1 MLRPLAAVLLSLTVL
16 GTATPGLAA
25 GFDYVARL
33 ADSGLRISAK
43 AQLLDSGTVL
53 GEIDPQRQLSPA
65 SVSKLYIAAAALD
78 RWGPQYRFTTRLVST
93 GTIDA
98 QGVLQGDLV
107 FAGGGDPALTSEDLW
122 RLIQR
127 LRLQGVSAIDGQLV
141 VSQGRFGPVECLTTD
156 RCQTRTRTDN
166 AYSALL
172 SSAAVN
178 YANWC
183 LNVLPGGRRGAAAR
197 ILGCN
202 TVEPTTRIDNN
213 VTTVARG
220 GDTRLAAERITD
232 AQGDV
237 LTIRG
242 QIALQSYPQAVY
254 RASSDPASQTAQTLL
269 AMLARAGITVNE
281 GSAISVTRPPDSA
294 RQLAAVDGTP
304 LQELLLRTLNYS
316 NNFMADTLS
325 LNLADTPRA
334 TLAEGGAAIEAFVTR
349 SVPGHG
355 PLTLLSGSGLT
366 TENRTS
372 AQGVNALLAAMYQ
385 RPALFPTFVAGLQ
398 LPINGPMRFI
408 RRGDPL
414 FQSRVMLKT
423 GTLNQPYSVRSIGGY
438 FRTLEGRWGSFSVL
452 VNGTAQTP
460 YLSWSQVLDPLSK
473 DLAAMIRA
481 Y

>member
-1 MLRPLAAVLLSLTVL
+1 MLRPLAAVLLSLTLL
-16 GTATPGLAA
+16 GTASPGLAA

-33 ADSGLRISAK
+33 ADSGFRISAK
-43 AQLLDSGTVL
+43 AQLLDSGAVL
-53 GEIDPQRQLSPA
+53 GAIDPLRQLSPA

-93 GTIDA
+93 GELNA
-98 QGVLQGDLV
+98 QGVLKGDLV
-107 FAGGGDPALTSEDLW
+107 FEGGGDPALTSEDLW

-127 LRLQGVSAIDGQLV
+127 LRLQGVSAVDGQLV
-141 VSQGRFGPVECLTTD
+141 ISQWRFGPVKCRSTD

-183 LNVLPGGRRGAAAR
+183 LDVLPGGRPGDEAR
-197 ILGCN
+197 ILSCD

-232 AQGDV
+232 ARGD
-237 LTIRG
+237 LLAIRG
-242 QIALQSYPQAVY
+242 QIALHSDPQAVY
-254 RASSDPASQTAQTLL
+254 LASSDPARQTAQTLL
-269 AMLARAGITVNE
+269 AMLERAGITVSG
-281 GSAISVTRPPDSA
+281 GSATSHTRPPDNA
-294 RQLAAVDGTP
+294 RQLAAVDGKP
-304 LQELLLRTLNYS
+304 LQELLTRTLNYS

-325 LNLADTPRA
+325 LALADTPRA
-334 TLAEGGAAIEAFVTR
+334 GLVEGGEAIESFVEG
-349 SVPGHG
+349 VPGHG
-355 PLTLLSGSGLT
+355 PINLLSGSGLT

-372 AQGVNALLAAMYQ
+372 AQGVNALLEAMYQ

-398 LPINGPMRFI
+398 LPENGPMRFI

-452 VNGTAQTP
+452 VNGTSQTP
-460 YLSWSQVLDPLSK
+460 YLPWSQVLDPLSK

>member
-1 MLRPLAAVLLSLTVL
+1 MLRPLAAVLLSLTLL
-16 GTATPGLAA
+16 GAATPGLAA

-33 ADSGLRISAK
+33 ADSGFRISAK
-43 AQLLDSGTVL
+43 AQLLDSGALL

-78 RWGPQYRFTTRLVST
+78 RWGPQHRFTTRLVSS
-93 GTIDA
+93 GAVDA
-98 QGVLQGDLV
+98 QGVLHGDLV
-107 FAGGGDPALTSEDLW
+107 FEGGGDPALTSEDLW

-127 LRLQGVSAIDGQLV
+127 LRLQDVSAIDGQLV
-141 VSQGRFGPVECLTTD
+141 ISQWRFGPVECLTTD

-183 LNVLPGGRRGAAAR
+183 LNVLPGSRQGDAAR
-197 ILGCN
+197 VLSCN

-220 GDTRLAAERITD
+220 GDTRLSAERITD
-232 AQGDV
+232 DQGDM
-237 LTIRG
+237 LAIRG
-242 QIALQSYPQAVY
+242 QIALQRYPQAIY

-269 AMLARAGITVNE
+269 AMLERAGIAVSQ
-281 GSAISVTRPPDSA
+281 GSAISDTRPPDSA
-294 RQLAAVDGTP
+294 RQLAAVDGKP

-325 LNLADTPRA
+325 LDLADTPRA
-334 TLAEGGAAIEAFVTR
+334 TLAEGGEAIASFVDG
-349 SVPGHG
+349 VPGHG
-355 PLTLLSGSGLT
+355 PVTLHSGSGLT

-372 AQGVNALLAAMYQ
+372 AQGVNALLEAMYQ

-398 LPINGPMRFI
+398 LPKNGPMRFI

-414 FQSRVMLKT
+414 FQSHVMLKT

-438 FRTLEGRWGSFSVL
+438 FRTQEGRWGSFSVL
-452 VNGTAQTP
+452 VNGTSQTP